1 MRTLGAIWLKI
12 YYTIYIFESKGALG
26 AIEKYIRLGDIGKAK
41 KKLSLRQQG
50 TLKNTLKRVGM
61 LGWSLRVVEG
71 ARKVNVF
78 NQ

>member
-41 KKLSLRQQG
+41 KKIVFEATRNIEKHIEKGGNVRL
-50 TLKNTLKRVGM
+50 
-61 LGWSLRVVEG
+61 VVKSCRG
-71 ARKVNVF
+71 C
-78 NQ
+78 